1 LRRGQG
7 LTKKIAKQ
15 PHAKEKVSTC
25 CGARTLVAA
34 TALTNGLTMVTRN
47 DRDVA
52 VVFNPFKG
60 AENNR

>member
-1 LRRGQG
+1 
-7 LTKKIAKQ
+7 
-15 PHAKEKVSTC
+15 
-25 CGARTLVAA
+25 
-34 TALTNGLTMVTRN
+34 LTNGLTMVTRN